1 MLQELNKMR
10 WSIGKNSDGAICVI
24 RENGDFRLRVN
35 LDDYDWILT
44 NRREL
49 INALNSIPDIIEKL
63 VDMHIESKIKESENN
78 E

>member
-1 MLQELNKMR
+1 MR